1 MFYFE
6 ESLCYNNYVS
16 RKFYG
21 VVKMSYSVNP
31 NLFRSIFAVPT
42 EIVDKHIRLA
52 GEQQLKVLLW
62 ILKNAPENPD
72 INQMCKALKINP
84 DDVDDYLQYWVLTGV
99 LHTDGKQVVV
109 SSPAVTQTTSE
120 PAPEPVKVAESKTR
134 PSVEHIPS
142 KPTSSEIAIRIE
154 ESPEIGHLFNE
165 AQLKLGKTIG
175 YDGQCALLL
184 IHDHYGLPAEVIFML
199 IDYCV
204 SVGKTNYNYILTV
217 GKDWGQREIDTLE
230 KAAEQ
235 ITTLKNINS
244 LWNVFARNVGI
255 SNPRPT
261 VNQLNYFRKWST
273 DWKFTSEMIIL
284 AYEEMVEHTGKIRYS
299 YMDKILENWHKIGCN
314 TPDIV
319 KNLKSEKA
327 ALKSASKKP
336 VSNNQTTTTP
346 SYDLDEFEERSIYG
360 NLIYKKKEDKK

>member
-1 MFYFE
+1 
-6 ESLCYNNYVS
+6 
-16 RKFYG
+16 
-21 VVKMSYSVNP
+21 MSYSVNP
-31 NLFRSIFAVPT
+31 NLFRSIFAVPA

-99 LHTDGKQVVV
+99 LHTDGKQIELSAPPVE
-109 SSPAVTQTTSE
+109 QTKPEPTS
-120 PAPEPVKVAESKTR
+120 EPVKVTESKPAPT
-134 PSVEHIPS
+134 VEHIPS
-142 KPTSSEIAIRIE
+142 KPTSSEIAIRLE

-165 AQLKLGKTIG
+165 AQMKLGKTIG

-199 IDYCV
+199 IEYCV
-204 SVGKTNYNYILTV
+204 SVGKTNYSYILTV

-235 ITTLKNINS
+235 IATLKS
-244 LWNVFARNVGI
+244 LSSVWNVFARNAGI

-261 VNQLNYFRKWST
+261 ANQLNYFRKWTT

-284 AYEEMVEHTGKIRYS
+284 AYEEMAEHTGKIRYS
-299 YMDKILENWHKIGCN
+299 YMDKILENWFKAEIK
-314 TPDIV
+314 TPGDV
-319 KNLKSEKA
+319 ERFKAEKA
-327 ALKSASKKP
+327 ALKSASKK
-336 VSNNQTTTTP
+336 VAAKNQTTTDP
-346 SYDLDEFEERSIYG
+346 SYDLDEFENESIFG
-360 NLIYKKKEDKK
+360 ELIYIKKEDKK